1 MRDLQAVEY
10 KLLDVYEWLH
20 DNKYEVDNHLTE
32 LDYLNMYAEAILN
45 QGFNM
50 TAAGE
55 SGDDHTWSD
64 LAKYAKFVYE
74 FDTQVKKAAS
84 SKKFDAIAFI

>member
-1 MRDLQAVEY
+1 
-10 KLLDVYEWLH
+10 
-20 DNKYEVDNHLTE
+20 
-32 LDYLNMYAEAILN
+32 
-45 QGFNM
+45 M

-74 FDTQVKKAAS
+74 FGTQVKKAAS